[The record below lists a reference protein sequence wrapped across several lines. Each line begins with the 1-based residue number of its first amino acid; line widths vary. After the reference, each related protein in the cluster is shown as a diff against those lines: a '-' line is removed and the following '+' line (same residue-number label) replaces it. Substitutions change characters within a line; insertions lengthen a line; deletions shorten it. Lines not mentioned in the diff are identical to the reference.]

1 MSMIIRRPFL
11 FLIRLYQR
19 WISPLFPNTCR
30 FHPSCSQYTYEA
42 IEKHGLFKGAR
53 LGAWRI
59 LRCNP
64 YSKGG
69 FDYVP

>member
-1 MSMIIRRPFL
+1 MIIRRPFL

-42 IEKHGLFKGAR
+42 IERYGLFKGAR